1 MKGFLIGCGVVAV
14 LIIGGLVVGGLWVY
28 NQAVPIIGQGIQQL
42 QKLET
47 ELRKISPNLKG
58 LNVGVNTVNG
68 KTTLQLAV
76 PVPFD
81 PASSKQAEQTA
92 QQVLGVVRQ
101 NLPQGLPATA
111 LKLRL
116 FRETPNGGKQE
127 RTFNFALTPTPIP

>member
-14 LIIGGLVVGGLWVY
+14 LVIGGLVVGGLWVY
-28 NQAVPIIGQGIQQL
+28 NQAAPIIGQGIQQL

-47 ELRKISPNLKG
+47 ELQKISPNLKG
-58 LNVGVNTVNG
+58 LNVGINTVNG
-68 KTTLQLAV
+68 KTTLKLTV

-92 QQVLGVVRQ
+92 QQVLAVVRQ

-111 LKLRL
+111 LEVRL
-116 FRETPNGGKQE
+116 FREKPNGSKQE
-127 RTFNFALTPTPIP
+127 RSFNFVLTPKP